1 MRHDTGASA
10 LMSGFW
16 YRTTFVAAACLLLA
30 AGCERKQ
37 RARERD
43 ALQAAAQAKLEATRL
58 AARTAAPLPE
68 EPPVEI
74 TRVPDSGLPC
84 DVDDVFARKCRR
96 CHTIPTRH
104 GAPFVFLTWQD
115 TQQAR
120 GDQPL
125 SALIGRAVRS
135 GFMPYRIEA
144 NPKVEPLTEEEKKI
158 IIDWVDAG
166 APRQDCDP
174 SGKST
179 TPTKAKPTTRS
190 AATPKP
196 SASARA
202 R

>member
-10 LMSGFW
+10 LMSGSW
-16 YRTTFVAAACLLLA
+16 YRTTFLAVACLLLA

-37 RARERD
+37 RARERE
-43 ALQAAAQAKLEATRL
+43 ALQAAAKAKLDAKRL
-58 AARTAAPLPE
+58 ATQTAAPLPE

-115 TQQAR
+115 AQQIRA
-120 GDQPL
+120 DQPL

-144 NPKVEPLTEEEKKI
+144 NPPVQPLTEEEKKI
-158 IIDWVDAG
+158 ILDWVDAG

-179 TPTKAKPTTRS
+179 TAAKAKPTNRS

-196 SASARA
+196 SASPRA

>member
-1 MRHDTGASA
+1 
-10 LMSGFW
+10 MSGF
-16 YRTTFVAAACLLLA
+16 RSRLALVAAACLLLA

-37 RARERD
+37 RARERE
-43 ALQAAAQAKLEATRL
+43 AIQAAAKAKLEAKRL
-58 AARTAAPLPE
+58 ATQTAAPLPQ

-125 SALIGRAVRS
+125 AALIGRAVRS
-135 GFMPYRIEA
+135 GFMPYRMEA
-144 NPKVEPLTEEEKKI
+144 NPPVEPLTEEEKKI
-158 IIDWVDAG
+158 ILDWVDAG

-179 TPTKAKPTTRS
+179 TPGQAKTKSRS
-190 AATPKP
+190 VATPKP
-196 SASARA
+196 SASAGA

>member
-1 MRHDTGASA
+1 MRHDSGAIAS
-10 LMSGFW
+10 MSRF
-16 YRTTFVAAACLLLA
+16 RIVLVAACLLLA

-43 ALQAAAQAKLEATRL
+43 AVEAVAKAKREAKRVAAQAAL
-58 AARTAAPLPE
+58 PMPE
-68 EPPVEI
+68 EPPIEI
-74 TRVPDSGLPC
+74 ARVPDSGLPC
-84 DVDDVFARKCRR
+84 DVDDVFAKKCRR

-115 TQQAR
+115 TQQTR

-125 SALIGRAVRS
+125 TALIGRAVRS

-158 IIDWVDAG
+158 ILDWIDVG

-179 TPTKAKPTTRS
+179 TPGKAKPASNTP
-190 AATPKP
+190 ATAKP
-196 SASARA
+196 NASARA

>member
-1 MRHDTGASA
+1 MRHDAGAAAS
-10 LMSGFW
+10 MSGF
-16 YRTTFVAAACLLLA
+16 RSCLALVAAAGLLLGPA
-30 AGCERKQ
+30 CERKQ
-37 RARERD
+37 RARERE
-43 ALQAAAQAKLEATRL
+43 AIEAAAKAKLEAKRL
-58 AARTAAPLPE
+58 AAQAAAPLPE
-68 EPPVEI
+68 EPPIEI

-115 TQQAR
+115 TQQVR

-125 SALIGRAVRS
+125 AALIGRAVRS

-144 NPKVEPLTEEEKKI
+144 NPPVQPLTEEEKKI
-158 IIDWVDAG
+158 IVDWVDAG

-174 SGKST
+174 SGKSAA
-179 TPTKAKPTTRS
+179 PAKTKPEKRNS
-190 AATPKP
+190 ATPKP

>member
-16 YRTTFVAAACLLLA
+16 YHTTLVAAACLLLA

-37 RARERD
+37 RVRERE
-43 ALQAAAQAKLEATRL
+43 ALQAAARAKLEAKRL
-58 AARTAAPLPE
+58 ATQTAAPLPE
-68 EPPVEI
+68 EPPVEL

-115 TQQAR
+115 TQQAH

-125 SALIGRAVRS
+125 TALIGRAVRS
-135 GFMPYRIEA
+135 GFMPYRIDA
-144 NPKVEPLTEEEKKI
+144 NPKVESLTEEEKKI
-158 IIDWVDAG
+158 ILDWIDAG

-174 SGKST
+174 SGKSR
-179 TPTKAKPTTRS
+179 PSNKGKPTSSSS
-190 AATPKP
+190 ATAKP
-196 SASARA
+196 SASARV

>member
-1 MRHDTGASA
+1 MRHDTGAARSMFGFRSRLVLVA
-10 LMSGFW
+10 L
-16 YRTTFVAAACLLLA
+16 ACLLLA

-37 RARERD
+37 RARERE
-43 ALQAAAQAKLEATRL
+43 AIQAAAKAKLEAKRL
-58 AARTAAPLPE
+58 ATQTAAPLPE
-68 EPPVEI
+68 EPPVET

-125 SALIGRAVRS
+125 AALIGRAVRS

-144 NPKVEPLTEEEKKI
+144 NPPVQPLTEEEKK
-158 IIDWVDAG
+158 
-166 APRQDCDP
+166 
-174 SGKST
+174 
-179 TPTKAKPTTRS
+179 
-190 AATPKP
+190 
-196 SASARA
+196 
-202 R
+202 